1 MGRVAGGRELS
12 IDGLPFRVWQSP
24 HKGRMSRPVF
34 VIVHGIGSSHRYGVR
49 LQNELAA
56 HGEALSLDLPGFG
69 GLARPRHP
77 LSIEEYATLLGHL
90 FDALHLPEA
99 VLVGHSMGAQI
110 ITELAVQ
117 RPELVTHLVL
127 VGPVVNPG
135 RGSGVQQ
142 ALDLARD
149 SAFEPGVVKRT
160 GSRDAMRAG
169 LRWFLAEMRPML
181 AYPLRARLARVGVP
195 VLVVRGA
202 DDPIARLAW
211 CNDLAGSVPGARL
224 LNVQGHRHV
233 VHLTA
238 PRNVAAGILR
248 LVRSAAA
255 VPAAGA
261 VPVAGAVLAAG
272 AVPVAGAVPS
282 AGAVPAAEGSSAPA
296 PEPTAA
302 ETPGPGEG
310 A

>member
-1 MGRVAGGRELS
+1 VGRVAGGRELS
-12 IDGLPFRVWQSP
+12 VDGLPFRVWQSP

-69 GLARPRHP
+69 GLARPGHP
-77 LSIEEYATLLGHL
+77 LSIEEYATLLGRL

-110 ITELAVQ
+110 VTELAVQ
-117 RPELVTHLVL
+117 RPELATHLVL
-127 VGPVVNPG
+127 IGPVVNPG

-149 SAFEPGVVKRT
+149 SVFEPVLVKRT

-169 LRWFLAEMRPML
+169 LRWFLTELRPML
-181 AYPLRARLARVGVP
+181 AYPLRARLGRVGVP

-248 LVRSAAA
+248 LVRAAAAPTVPAAPAPAAPA
-255 VPAAGA
+255 VPAAPA
-261 VPVAGAVLAAG
+261 SQAG
-272 AVPVAGAVPS
+272 PN
-282 AGAVPAAEGSSAPA
+282 AAEAPS
-296 PEPTAA
+296 
-302 ETPGPGEG
+302 PGEG